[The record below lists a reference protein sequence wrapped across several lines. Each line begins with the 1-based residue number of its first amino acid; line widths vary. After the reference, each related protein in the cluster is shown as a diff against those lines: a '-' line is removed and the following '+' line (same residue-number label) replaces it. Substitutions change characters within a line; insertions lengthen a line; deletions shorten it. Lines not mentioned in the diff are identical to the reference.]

1 MANTTTQIPPQ
12 EAESL
17 RVLREAVEDV
27 VHCLKAGESP
37 GVDNISSENG
47 GAETTA
53 VLTAICKNI
62 WETK

>member
-1 MANTTTQIPPQ
+1 MANTTTQIPSQ

-17 RVLREAVEDV
+17 RVLREVVEDV
-27 VHCLKAGESP
+27 VHCLKA

-47 GAETTA
+47 GAVTTT